1 MNEHEKQLTDFSLP
15 QLHMVLKHLRLGVDH
30 LKLMLTKNQY
40 KELLKWCE
48 LTRDQKKQIAT
59 DTVER
64 LGNMSLII
72 NTILTSTFGAWMG
85 LSGCIGLTLGNY
97 AMLCSV
103 TILAF
108 FVSGLIGYVSL
119 SMTKKQ
125 ALNARDNQK
134 LHNAQLKVL
143 QIINQKLNE
152 KSDSHAFYLNTAT
165 FLLEDFKGE
174 CTDKKENGLFTTKL
188 EAYHWLDHFKR
199 VLKLRLEDF
208 GDFHMHELYR
218 TELMQNTYRIQ
229 KSIGKHIDFVENLAE
244 VTQKQK
250 KELRIVHTL
259 PFLKVLSN
267 PLFAVPKHKT
277 LFAPFSWAKG
287 NFRTLLLGLI
297 PTIWGGFAS
306 MFVFVGGIPNIA
318 RELGFSELATLL
330 SEPTARVIEI
340 SLAGAVTL
348 YFAFSYLY
356 SSKKCWQRQR
366 ILERTQKEIAN
377 EETLVLENTQKL
389 KMLNKVKMYTQRI
402 VSVFNILKKLDNNL
416 IPSNNAEETQKPCET
431 ESLLN

>member
-1 MNEHEKQLTDFSLP
+1 
-15 QLHMVLKHLRLGVDH
+15 MVLKHLRLGADH
-30 LKLMLTKNQY
+30 LKRMLTEKQY
-40 KELLKWCE
+40 NELLKWCE
-48 LTRDQKKQIAT
+48 LTRDQNNQIAT

-85 LSGCIGLTLGNY
+85 LSGCIGLTLGSY
-97 AMLCSV
+97 TILCSV
-103 TILAF
+103 TLLAF
-108 FVSGLIGYVSL
+108 FVSGMIGYVSL

-143 QIINQKLNE
+143 QIINQKLND

-174 CTDKKENGLFTTKL
+174 STDQKETSLFSTKL

-199 VLKLRLEDF
+199 VTKLRLEDF
-208 GDFHMHELYR
+208 GDIQVHELYR
-218 TELMQNTYRIQ
+218 SELMQNIYRIQ
-229 KSIGKHIDFVENLAE
+229 KTIGKHIDFVENLAE
-244 VTQKQK
+244 VARTEK
-250 KELRIVHTL
+250 KEMRIVHTL

-267 PLFAVPKHKT
+267 PIFAVPKHKT

-318 RELGFSELATLL
+318 RELGFKDLATIL
-330 SEPTARVIEI
+330 SEPNARVIEI
-340 SLAGAVTL
+340 SLAGAITI

-356 SSKKCWQRQR
+356 SSKKSWQRQR
-366 ILERTQKEIAN
+366 ILEQTQKEIAN
-377 EETLVLENTQKL
+377 EETFVLENNQKL

-416 IPSNNAEETQKPCET
+416 VPANSSEEAQKSHQT
-431 ESLLN
+431 NF